1 MKVFEPLYGAYCA
14 PNGGITN
21 RHWEGNRMN
30 VEVQV
35 VRAMVGYALARA
47 HNQRARGRNQL
58 GASAL
63 EWAIISAIL
72 VAAALAIGLVV
83 RSVIDKRTGEIQKG

>member
-1 MKVFEPLYGAYCA
+1 
-14 PNGGITN
+14 
-21 RHWEGNRMN
+21 MN
-30 VEVQV
+30 VEVQF

-47 HNQRARGRNQL
+47 HNQRARARSGRSEL

>member
-1 MKVFEPLYGAYCA
+1 
-14 PNGGITN
+14 
-21 RHWEGNRMN
+21 MN
-30 VEVQV
+30 VETQF

-47 HNQRARGRNQL
+47 HTQRARGAAARTRGTRTRDER

-83 RSVIDKRTGEIQKG
+83 RGVIDKRTGEIQNG

>member
-1 MKVFEPLYGAYCA
+1 
-14 PNGGITN
+14 
-21 RHWEGNRMN
+21 MN
-30 VEVQV
+30 VEVQF

-47 HNQRARGRNQL
+47 YNQRARARRGRSEL

>member
-1 MKVFEPLYGAYCA
+1 
-14 PNGGITN
+14 
-21 RHWEGNRMN
+21 MN
-30 VEVQV
+30 VETQF

-47 HNQRARGRNQL
+47 HTQRARGAAAKAAGARRRDEL

-83 RSVIDKRTGEIQKG
+83 RGVIDKRTGEIQNG

>member
-1 MKVFEPLYGAYCA
+1 
-14 PNGGITN
+14 
-21 RHWEGNRMN
+21 MN
-30 VEVQV
+30 VETQF

-47 HNQRARGRNQL
+47 HTQRTRAAAGQTRRTRSEL

-83 RSVIDKRTGEIQKG
+83 RNVIDKRTGEIQNG

>member
-1 MKVFEPLYGAYCA
+1 
-14 PNGGITN
+14 
-21 RHWEGNRMN
+21 MN
-30 VEVQV
+30 VELQF

-72 VAAALAIGLVV
+72 VGAALAIGLVV
-83 RSVIDKRTGEIQKG
+83 RRVITERASEIDQGA

>member
-1 MKVFEPLYGAYCA
+1 
-14 PNGGITN
+14 
-21 RHWEGNRMN
+21 MN
-30 VEVQV
+30 VELQF

-47 HNQRARGRNQL
+47 HSHRARERNQI

-83 RSVIDKRTGEIQKG
+83 RSVIDKRTSEIQNG

>member
-1 MKVFEPLYGAYCA
+1 MS
-14 PNGGITN
+14 
-21 RHWEGNRMN
+21 
-30 VEVQV
+30 VEV
-35 VRAMVGYALARA
+35 VRVMVGYALARA
-47 HNQRARGRNQL
+47 HNQRAKARRGESQL

>member
-1 MKVFEPLYGAYCA
+1 
-14 PNGGITN
+14 
-21 RHWEGNRMN
+21 MN
-30 VEVQV
+30 VETQF

-47 HNQRARGRNQL
+47 HNQRNRAARRGRNEL

-83 RSVIDKRTGEIQKG
+83 RGVIDRRTGEIQNG